1 MNAVKY
7 LHNRFSFAIKNNG
20 TIKVNQ
26 QDIEAINKLVE
37 NEKERNTDLEDALLL
52 YYLLCTFKVRNI
64 ENKMTLEQKPL
75 DDIFFPMGLAEPMRV
90 LEKLSWSLN
99 PKEIVIKNIADEIW
113 IYQEYERLYKDQ
125 ELRNKELEEIRDN
138 KGIQTKDGVITTF
151 YVTRQESVPIDRKS
165 TYEEIENLI
174 NDFLDKAKNDLSIL
188 TSVSKGMKWKS

>member
-75 DDIFFPMGLAEPMRV
+75 DDISFPMGLLEPMRV
-90 LEKLSWSLN
+90 LEKLAWSLN

-113 IYQEYERLYKDQ
+113 IYQEYERLCKDQ
-125 ELRNKELEEIRDN
+125 ELRNKELDEIRDN
-138 KGIQTKDGVITTF
+138 KGIQTKDGAITTF
-151 YVTRQESVPIDRKS
+151 YVTRQKSVPIDRKS
-165 TYEEIENLI
+165 TYQEIEILI

-188 TSVSKGMKWKS
+188 TALSKGMKWKS